1 MQSVDERLKQLED
14 DLLAH
19 PIRISAYHDL
29 PFAIFCYPPNM
40 EFPFRN
46 KIQLFKTRLENSGKI
61 VISLSLADMLWESIE
76 KNDSIENIT
85 QMEEKFGY
93 ARVEDT
99 IRSYLTIEDF
109 SPLPQKIL
117 KKIKF
122 LNPIKD
128 IVFIN
133 RAGAM
138 APGIYRMSVL
148 LNEIHGKTMVPIIL
162 FYPGSKESETE
173 LRFMDIEGRQAIS
186 GYNYRV
192 KIY

>member
-14 DLLAH
+14 DLLAN

-29 PFAIFCYPPNM
+29 PFAIFCYPPDT
-40 EFPFRN
+40 EFSFRN
-46 KIQLFKTRLENSGKI
+46 KIQLFRTRLENTGINVTI
-61 VISLSLADMLWESIE
+61 VSLAEILWQAIE
-76 KNDSIENIT
+76 KNDSIENIA

-93 ARVEDT
+93 TRVEDT

-109 SPLPQKIL
+109 SPLSQSIL
-117 KKIKF
+117 EKMEN
-122 LNPIKD
+122 LSPGND

-138 APGIYRMSVL
+138 APGIFRMSIL
-148 LNEIHGKTMVPIIL
+148 LNDLHGKTMVPMIL
-162 FYPGSKESETE
+162 FYPGFKETESE
-173 LRFMDIEGRQAIS
+173 LRFMDMEGRQAIS